1 MNQPSEVREMRNA
14 VTVLAIIRQRGRNH
28 DGLEDVYRQ
37 LYNPDLYLQAYG
49 RLYGNHGALT
59 KGSTEETI
67 DGMSMGKIN
76 AIIDQLRYERYRWHP
91 VRRIH
96 IPKKNGK
103 TRPLGIP
110 SWSENCGS

>member
-14 VTVLAIIRQRGRNH
+14 ATVLAIIRQRGRNH

-76 AIIDQLRYERYRWHP
+76 AIID
-91 VRRIH
+91 
-96 IPKKNGK
+96 
-103 TRPLGIP
+103 
-110 SWSENCGS
+110 